1 MEDPILLSRTELAR
15 PFINLV
21 DVVHAVA
28 VRLAEAEDRIESL
41 NVHVDLI
48 ESRGGF
54 GFSSAD

>member
-1 MEDPILLSRTELAR
+1 VEDPILLSRTELAR
-15 PFINLV
+15 PFLNLV

-48 ESRGGF
+48 EARSGLGF
-54 GFSSAD
+54 TDPD